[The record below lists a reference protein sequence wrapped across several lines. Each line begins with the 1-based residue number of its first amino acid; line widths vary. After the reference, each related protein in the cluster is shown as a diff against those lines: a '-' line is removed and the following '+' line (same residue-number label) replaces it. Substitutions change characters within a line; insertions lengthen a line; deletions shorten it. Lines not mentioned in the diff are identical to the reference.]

1 MLKGRKNS
9 MRLLIFHHLDN
20 ALQSIR
26 SSRVRSFLTMLGIA
40 VGVASVTAILSLSSG
55 ANKIIDSQ
63 ISNLGGNI
71 AVIRPGLMTD
81 PLNNLYRGQLQRD
94 YFAGTLTEKD
104 LEQISKLP
112 NIKAIAPIMVL
123 GGAIKANNLA
133 KNESMIIATTPEF
146 NTIANLKMYEGQFL
160 NAGINSNTAV
170 LGANLS
176 LDIFGSKST
185 VGRKLTIR
193 NQSFTVIGVLEETNA
208 PVNYNLIDFDNAVFI
223 NLLVGKKLNQDVI
236 QIQQINVMAK
246 SMKKLSQLVTDI
258 EVTLKK
264 EHAGEKDFSVLTGG
278 DISKPTNQFFY
289 TITGFMTAIAAI
301 SLVVGGIGIM
311 NIMLVT
317 VAERTREIG
326 IRKALGAS
334 NRDIMWQFLIESLLI
349 SLIGGLLGYVLG
361 YLLALA
367 ISNVLTFSPT
377 MNWAI
382 TITALGISIFMGVI
396 FGLYPALKAAHKD
409 PIESLHE
416 FN

>member
-1 MLKGRKNS
+1 

-20 ALQSIR
+20 AVQSIR
-26 SSRVRSFLTMLGIA
+26 SSRIRSFLTMLGIA
-40 VGVASVTAILSLSSG
+40 VGVASVTAILSLSGG
-55 ANKIIDSQ
+55 ANKIIDDQ
-63 ISNLGGNI
+63 ISNLEGNI
-71 AVIRPGLMTD
+71 VVIRPGLMTD

-94 YFAGTLTEKD
+94 YFTGALTEND

-112 NIKAIAPIMVL
+112 NIKAVAPIMAL
-123 GGAIKANNLA
+123 GGAIKANDLA

-146 NTIANLKMYEGQFL
+146 NTIANLKMHEGQFL
-160 NAGINSNTAV
+160 DARTNSDTAV
-170 LGANLS
+170 IGADLS
-176 LDIFGSKST
+176 LDIFGNKST

-193 NQSFTVIGVLEETNA
+193 NQSFTVIGVLEETNS

-246 SMKKLSQLVTDI
+246 SMEKFDQLVSDI
-258 EVTLKK
+258 EATLKK
-264 EHAGEKDFSVLTGG
+264 EHAGEKDFSILTGQE
-278 DISKPTNQFFY
+278 ISKPTNQFFY
-289 TITGFMTAIAAI
+289 TITGFITAIAAI
-301 SLVVGGIGIM
+301 SLIVGGIGIM

-334 NRDIMWQFLIESLLI
+334 NRDIMWQFLMESMII
-349 SLIGGLLGYVLG
+349 SLIGGLLGYILG
-361 YLLALA
+361 YLLALV
-367 ISNVLTFSPT
+367 ISNILTFNPI
-377 MNWAI
+377 MDWPI
-382 TITALGISIFMGVI
+382 TLTALGISIIIGVI
-396 FGLYPALKAAHKD
+396 FGLYPALRAAHKD

>member
-1 MLKGRKNS
+1 

-20 ALQSIR
+20 AIQSIR

-55 ANKIIDSQ
+55 ANKIIDRQ
-63 ISNLGGNI
+63 INNLGGNI
-71 AVIRPGLMTD
+71 AVIRPGLIAD

-94 YFAGTLTEKD
+94 YFAGTLTEND
-104 LEQISKLP
+104 LKQISKLP
-112 NIKAIAPIMVL
+112 NIKAVAPIMAL

-133 KNESMIIATTPEF
+133 KNESMIVATTPEF
-146 NTIANLKMYEGQFL
+146 NVIANLKMHEGQFL
-160 NAGINSNTAV
+160 DTRVNSNTAV
-170 LGANLS
+170 IGASLS
-176 LDIFGSKST
+176 LDIFGDKST

-193 NQSFTVIGVLEETNA
+193 NQPFTVIGVLEETNT

-223 NLLVGKKLNQDVI
+223 NLSVGKKINQDVI

-246 SMKKLSQLVTDI
+246 SMEKFDQFISDI
-258 EVTLKK
+258 ETTLKK
-264 EHAGEKDFSVLTGG
+264 EHAGEKDFSVLTGAE
-278 DISKPTNQFFY
+278 ISKPTNQFFY
-289 TITGFMTAIAAI
+289 TITGFITAIAAI
-301 SLVVGGIGIM
+301 SLIVGGIGIM

-349 SLIGGLLGYVLG
+349 SLIGGLLGYILG

-367 ISNVLTFSPT
+367 ISNILTFEPS
-377 MNWAI
+377 MNWFIVLVALAI
-382 TITALGISIFMGVI
+382 SVIMGVI
-396 FGLYPALKAAHKD
+396 FGLYPALRAAYKD

>member
-1 MLKGRKNS
+1 

-20 ALQSIR
+20 AIQSIR
-26 SSRVRSFLTMLGIA
+26 SSRIRSFLTMLGIA
-40 VGVASVTAILSLSSG
+40 VGVASVTAILSLSGG
-55 ANKIIDSQ
+55 ANKIIDNQ
-63 ISNLGGNI
+63 ISNLEGNI

-94 YFAGTLTEKD
+94 YFTGALTEND

-112 NIKAIAPIMVL
+112 NIKAVAPIMAL
-123 GGAIKANNLA
+123 SGAIKANNLA

-146 NTIANLKMYEGQFL
+146 NTIANLKMHEGQFL
-160 NAGINSNTAV
+160 DASTNSNTAV
-170 LGANLS
+170 IGADLS
-176 LDIFGSKST
+176 LDIFGNKST

-193 NQSFTVIGVLEETNA
+193 NQSFTVIGVLEETNS

-246 SMKKLSQLVTDI
+246 SMEKFDQLVSDI
-258 EVTLKK
+258 EATLKK
-264 EHAGEKDFSVLTGG
+264 EHAGEKDFSILTGQE
-278 DISKPTNQFFY
+278 ISKPTNHFFY
-289 TITGFMTAIAAI
+289 TITGFITAIAAI
-301 SLVVGGIGIM
+301 SLIVGGIGIM

-334 NRDIMWQFLIESLLI
+334 NRDIMWQFLIESLII
-349 SLIGGLLGYVLG
+349 SLIGGLLGYILG
-361 YLLALA
+361 YLLALV
-367 ISNVLTFSPT
+367 ISNILTFNPT
-377 MNWAI
+377 MNWLI
-382 TITALGISIFMGVI
+382 TLTALGISIIIGVI
-396 FGLYPALKAAHKD
+396 FGLYPALRAAHKD